1 MFNSIHSENK
11 QLDAQPTKKAVM
23 GHFIK
28 VRLIGPVS
36 SRGTMS

>member
-11 QLDAQPTKKAVM
+11 QLDAQPTKKAV

-36 SRGTMS
+36 SPGTMS